1 MKALLSLSPGGPETL
16 VIREIADPI
25 AGEDDVVVRVAMC
38 GVNFPDA
45 LLIRDLYQIKPPRPF
60 SPGAEI
66 SGTVESIGSQVTR
79 FKVGDRV
86 IGRCGWG
93 GMAEKIVLPQDRCVS
108 IPDSMPFDQAA
119 AFIFTYGTAHY
130 ALCDRAHLCAGE
142 TVLVLGA
149 SGGVG
154 LAAIQIARAIGAR
167 VVAAASSPEKLA
179 IAVGQ
184 GAESGVVYPKGP
196 LDGEASKA
204 LAAEFKKVCGPNGV
218 DVVFDPVGGAYAEP
232 ALRTM
237 ALDGRYLVVGFT
249 AGIPKIPLNLVLLKS
264 CQIVGVDWGAFVR
277 RSVAGADANAQAA
290 LALYAAGQLVPF
302 ISARFPLADAPA
314 ALTLLEQRKSSGKI
328 VVQLDGNFT

>member
-1 MKALLSLSPGGPETL
+1 MKALLSESPGGPEML

-25 AGEDDVVVRVAMC
+25 AGSNDVVVRVAMC

-45 LLIRDLYQIKPPRPF
+45 LLIRDLYQIRPPRPF

-66 SGTVESIGSQVTR
+66 SGTVESIGVRVTR

-93 GMAEKIVLPQDRCVS
+93 GMAEKILLSEDRCIA

-130 ALCDRAHLCAGE
+130 ALCDRAHLRAGE

-154 LAAIQIARAIGAR
+154 LAAIQMASAMGAT
-167 VVAAASSPEKLA
+167 VVAAASSQEKLA
-179 IAVGQ
+179 IAVRQ
-184 GAESGVVYPKGP
+184 GAERGIVYPKGS
-196 LDGEASKA
+196 LDAEVSKA
-204 LAAEFKKVCGPNGV
+204 LAGDLKKVCGSDGV
-218 DVVFDPVGGAYAEP
+218 NVVFDPVGGPYVEP
-232 ALRTM
+232 ALRTI

-249 AGIPKIPLNLVLLKS
+249 AGIPRIPLNLVLLKS

-277 RSVAGADANAQAA
+277 RSVAEADANAQAV
-290 LALYAAGQLVPF
+290 LALYAAGKLAPF
-302 ISARFPLADAPA
+302 ITARFSLADAPA
-314 ALTLLEQRKSSGKI
+314 ALTLLEQRKASGKI
-328 VVQLDGNFT
+328 IVEVGGSLV